1 MLLVDLKQLETNK
14 QTSLL
19 SRIDSNSA
27 SLIIFYFRFFG
38 HICFHTQ
45 ILEIEP
51 TLYMIPDSKPFLLFT
66 KN

>member
-1 MLLVDLKQLETNK
+1 MPLVDLKQLETNK
-14 QTSLL
+14 QASVISQRFQLGLVGYILL
-19 SRIDSNSA
+19 S
-27 SLIIFYFRFFG
+27 LFW

>member
-14 QTSLL
+14 Q
-19 SRIDSNSA
+19 A
-27 SLIIFYFRFFG
+27 SIISHRF
-38 HICFHTQ
+38 Q
-45 ILEIEP
+45 LEP